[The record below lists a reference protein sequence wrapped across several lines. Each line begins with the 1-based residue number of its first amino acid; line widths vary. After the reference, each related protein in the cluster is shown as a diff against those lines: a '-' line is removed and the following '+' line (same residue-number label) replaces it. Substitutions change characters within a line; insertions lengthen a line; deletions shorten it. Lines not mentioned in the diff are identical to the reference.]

1 MGATLKLGLCTA
13 ALASASLVH
22 AQEQSSIEAENKIK
36 AEELVDIPV
45 WTGTYE
51 PQGDDEIGLW
61 TQVDEL
67 EEELKFS
74 QEIIRD
80 PELQS
85 YVEGVLCAA
94 VGDDRCSAARI
105 YLLRRS
111 TFNAGIYPNGMMVV
125 NSGLM
130 LRMRNEAEFAAVLA
144 HEFAH
149 FEMRHSLQLFQEA
162 RSKSDTAAI
171 ASIFI
176 GVLAL
181 FIVDDIFSFSRDMER
196 EADLT
201 SAEFLV
207 GSVYASNAVVEI
219 WNRLLEEDDLR
230 AEERDRKKRGRK
242 TRLFDTHPPAA
253 ERAKY
258 LAAATEGKIG
268 EGDLGTE
275 RYNEAMAPYLLTFFD
290 DQLQRN
296 DFAAS
301 EFLVDALAGDDWKAD
316 HYLMKG
322 ELYRSRGQ
330 GDDLETA
337 RDAFAEAIAAGS
349 ERPET
354 WRGLGLAQIRL
365 GERAEGRASLAT
377 YLEMAPEADDA
388 SLIAMMAGVKL

>member
-1 MGATLKLGLCTA
+1 MALRSGLCLA
-13 ALASASLVH
+13 ALASASFVH
-22 AQEQSSIEAENKIK
+22 AQDASRIDEENKIK
-36 AEELVDIPV
+36 AAELVDIPV
-45 WTGTYE
+45 WTGSYE

-80 PELQS
+80 PTLQS
-85 YVEGVLCAA
+85 YVEGVLCSA
-94 VGDDRCSAARI
+94 VGEDRCSAARI

-111 TFNAGIYPNGMMVV
+111 SFNAGMYPNGMMVV

-149 FEMRHSLQLFQEA
+149 FEKRHSLQLFQQA

-181 FIVDDIFSFSRDMER
+181 FILDDIFSFSRDMER
-196 EADLT
+196 DADLV
-201 SAEFLV
+201 SADFLV
-207 GSVYASNAVVEI
+207 NSKYASNAVPEI
-219 WNRLLEEDDLR
+219 WKRLLEEDDLR

-242 TRLFDTHPPAA
+242 TRLFDTHPPVA
-253 ERAKY
+253 ERAEY
-258 LAAATEGKIG
+258 LAEATEGEIG
-268 EGDLGTE
+268 EGDLGAE
-275 RYNEAMAPYLLTFFD
+275 RYQAMMAPYMLSFFD

-301 EFLVDALAGDDWKAD
+301 QYLVNALAGEDWKPD

-322 ELYRSRGQ
+322 ELFRSRGQ
-330 GDDLETA
+330 GDDLTVA
-337 RDAFAEAIAAGS
+337 RDAFAQAIESGS
-349 ERPET
+349 ERPEA
-354 WRGLGLAQIRL
+354 WRGLGLAQLRL
-365 GERAEGRASLAT
+365 GEREEGRANLAT
-377 YLEMAPEADDA
+377 YLEKAPEADDV